1 MDLHHLLGYPLVAV
15 ACLEVLLG
23 TMLLRQNRRHSRVN
37 RAVAV
42 FSYVSAAFSLS
53 TALMYLRAAAGLDH
67 IPFARLSWIGWFSIP
82 AALQFV
88 FYLRS
93 ETSGAARI
101 IGWSLYP
108 FWAVMLAL
116 SLFTDLIVTD
126 RYVLIPFE
134 NHPGPVENPA
144 RLIGGVLILW
154 LIIEIFRLRRKVTG
168 IKRAQLN
175 YFFYG
180 TLIFAT
186 CGSLAAGFL
195 QLLGGFGFEPG
206 LTAYFSFPWVV
217 LTFYAITRYRLF
229 DIRIVVS
236 NLLAVGLLFAL
247 FAATQ
252 AGLFHLLQPLAG
264 STAALMLSLS
274 VAVLAF
280 FGTPVS
286 ARLRGLVRRTVLR
299 DKYHYQE
306 VLRESVKAVVTILD
320 FNELMAYL
328 VDAARRGLLAGSA
341 ALYLKDT
348 DGRFTMRYGLGGAVA
363 QDREPALNEEIVDL
377 VRQSGS
383 AVVREELERILPEK
397 AFGHLNR
404 ALQAVDAE
412 LIIPLSSKGRL
423 DGILTVGGKGSGEPF
438 VQSDI
443 DLLDA
448 LAGHAAIAIENAR
461 LYEEA
466 RRARDSLQES
476 EARLSSMVEHSI
488 RKYLSQ

>member
-15 ACLEVLLG
+15 AGLEVLLG
-23 TMLLRQNRRHSRVN
+23 TMLLRQNPRNSRVN
-37 RAVAV
+37 TAVAV
-42 FSYVSAAFSLS
+42 FSFVSAAFSLC
-53 TALMYLRAAAGLDH
+53 TALMYIRASAGLDH

-88 FYLRS
+88 FYMRS
-93 ETSGAARI
+93 EDSAAARL

-108 FWAVMLAL
+108 FWGVMLGL

-126 RYVLIPFE
+126 HYVLIPFE
-134 NHPGPVENPA
+134 NRPGPVENPA
-144 RLIGGVLILW
+144 RFVGAVLIVW
-154 LIIEIFRLRRKVTG
+154 LIVEIFRLRKQVAG

-180 TLIFAT
+180 TLIFAS

-217 LTFYAITRYRLF
+217 LTFTAITRYRLF
-229 DIRIVVS
+229 DMRIVLS
-236 NLLAVGLLFAL
+236 NSLAVVLLFTIFASAHVAL
-247 FAATQ
+247 FS
-252 AGLFHLLQPLAG
+252 LLQPVAG
-264 STAALMLSLS
+264 SAVAIVLSLS
-274 VAVLAF
+274 LVVLLF

-286 ARLRGLVRRTVLR
+286 VRVRGFVGRTILR
-299 DKYHYQE
+299 DKFVYQD

-320 FNELMAYL
+320 FDELMAYL
-328 VDAARRGLLAGSA
+328 VDTIRRSLRARSVAV
-341 ALYLKDT
+341 YLKGP
-348 DGRFTMRYGLGGAVA
+348 DGRFTMGHGQGGVVQPI
-363 QDREPALNEEIVDL
+363 QDLALDGEVVDL
-377 VRQSGS
+377 VRQSGH
-383 AVVREELERILPEK
+383 AVIREELERILPEK
-397 AFGHLNR
+397 VFGGLNR
-404 ALQAVDAE
+404 SLQAIDAE
-412 LIIPLSSKGRL
+412 MVIPLGNKGRL
-423 DGILTVGGKGSGEPF
+423 DGILTVGSKGNGEPF
-438 VQSDI
+438 LQSDI

-461 LYEEA
+461 LYDEA

-476 EARLSSMVEHSI
+476 EARLTHMVEHSI